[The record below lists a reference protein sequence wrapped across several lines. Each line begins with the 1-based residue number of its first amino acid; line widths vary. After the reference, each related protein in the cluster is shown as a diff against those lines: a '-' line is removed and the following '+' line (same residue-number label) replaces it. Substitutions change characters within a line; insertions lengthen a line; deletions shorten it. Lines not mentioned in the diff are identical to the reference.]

1 MSGTSAARQTD
12 PISCPL
18 PGHGSNPIAAG
29 SPLRESS
36 ISLHVLFK
44 SPMRMLTELSEGNQ

>member
-1 MSGTSAARQTD
+1 MSGTSATRQTD

-18 PGHGSNPIAAG
+18 PGHGSKPITAG

-36 ISLHVLFK
+36 ISLHFLFK
-44 SPMRMLTELSEGNQ
+44 SPMRMLTELSDGNQ